1 MSGIFFVIRWLG
13 FGIGILLW
21 SPLFS
26 QQFSTNQASFEGAS
40 TLKPQPPSM
49 LSASDGVYEK
59 YVLILWNKAE
69 NADKYKVFRTTR
81 EDGSGLMALK
91 NEWQKST
98 WMCDYSALP
107 GVDYYYVVVAA
118 DEHHVSKLSYPDK
131 GFIKEKRAVATEEG
145 LISSVDVFAAQRKTF
160 LLLADFTSDR
170 KQYRPG
176 ERVFMNLSLQNIFDR
191 PSPVSEVR
199 YFLSRNDQLDWED
212 ELLLQK
218 TYNEL
223 PAGASFPLRQE
234 LELPSDISPGDYYL
248 FVAVSPGGEIL
259 SSKVERT
266 KIQIITR

>member
-1 MSGIFFVIRWLG
+1 MAGLFLG
-13 FGIGILLW
+13 KSFLVFGIGILLW

-26 QQFSTNQASFEGAS
+26 QQFSAFQTSSEQ
-40 TLKPQPPSM
+40 TLSVDPQPPSL
-49 LSASDGVYEK
+49 LSASDGIYEK

-69 NADKYKVFRTTR
+69 HADKYKVFRTTR

-91 NEWQKST
+91 SEWQKST

-118 DEHHVSKLSYPDK
+118 NEQNVSKLSYPDK
-131 GFIKEKRAVATEEG
+131 GFIKEKRAIATEEG

-160 LLLADFTSDR
+160 LLVADFTSDR
-170 KQYRPG
+170 TQYRPG
-176 ERVFMNLSLQNIFDR
+176 ARLFLNLNLQNIFDR
-191 PSPVSEVR
+191 PSPVSDVR

-212 ELLLQK
+212 ELLLHK
-218 TYNEL
+218 TYDEL
-223 PAGASFPLRQE
+223 PAGARFPLRQE
-234 LELPSDISPGDYYL
+234 LELPSDIPPGNYYL

-266 KIQIITR
+266 KIQVMPQ